1 MRRISI
7 NTHLNKTD
15 SGEKNGNHEASARRA
30 RLSLGRR
37 AIKKEFGKTLPLTP
51 LAETWE
57 CSVHPDG
64 LSRIGNGK
72 FQGKTLAD
80 VLKEH
85 PEYMGS
91 KMEAESELPILVKFI
106 DAKQDLSVQVH
117 PDDDYARKHEYQ
129 NGKTE
134 MWYIVDA
141 EDDASLIYGFA
152 HPVTKEILNR
162 AIEKRHLENIYK
174 K

>member
-1 MRRISI
+1 M
-7 NTHLNKTD
+7 
-15 SGEKNGNHEASARRA
+15 
-30 RLSLGRR
+30 
-37 AIKKEFGKTLPLTP
+37 PLTP

-117 PDDDYARKHEYQ
+117 PGMTMQ
-129 NGKTE
+129 
-134 MWYIVDA
+134 
-141 EDDASLIYGFA
+141 
-152 HPVTKEILNR
+152 
-162 AIEKRHLENIYK
+162 ENTNIK
-174 K
+174 MERQKCGTLWMQKMMPA